1 MTKNY
6 LLNIDVRDDYDITK
20 LKEKLDICVDWL
32 RIVPGCYFLRTTSDK
47 EKLYTRFK
55 SVLGDTSFF
64 ISQIDI
70 SNNNYIGWLPQ
81 KKWDWLK
88 NYKNK

>member
-1 MTKNY
+1 MAENF
-6 LLNIDVRDDYDITK
+6 LLNIDVRDDYDTKK

-47 EKLYTRFK
+47 EKLYKRFK
-55 SVLGDTSFF
+55 SILGDTSFF
-64 ISQIDI
+64 ISKIDI
-70 SNNNYIGWLPQ
+70 STGNYIGWLPT

-88 NYKNK
+88 EYEK